1 MTAKLW
7 KSSSPLRV
15 LSWKNEINLFG
26 DRRSR
31 ASDSIELLL
40 KISEGKKWS
49 FGLSSDIK
57 FDLMCKF
64 VPTCHQL
71 LSLQS
76 KYVGSDHPDIAR
88 TSLDFAMGINGLLT
102 HKPQRLFDLKLENLD
117 SFYKCSH
124 EENTYRREYH
134 RIRDLYP
141 FDAELKMIKS

>member
-1 MTAKLW
+1 
-7 KSSSPLRV
+7 V
-15 LSWKNEINLFG
+15 LSSKNEINLFG